1 MLDAGFTYGGDLFGI
16 VAIALWIWLALAA
29 MPSLTRLI
37 SRYEDDLQLGSQPA
51 ARRPMLGWLTQL
63 SRPEQAAFAL
73 TLVALVCQSIGFA
86 IPD

>member
-1 MLDAGFTYGGDLFGI
+1 MLDAGFTYGGDLLGI
-16 VAIALWIWLALAA
+16 AAILLWVWLAAA
-29 MPSLTRLI
+29 ALPGLHRLV
-37 SRYEDDLQLGSQPA
+37 SRYEDDLQLGDGPKA
-51 ARRPMLGWLTQL
+51 WRPKLGWLTQL

>member
-16 VAIALWIWLALAA
+16 VAIVLWAWLALTTLPNLA
-29 MPSLTRLI
+29 RLV
-37 SRYEDDLQLGSQPA
+37 SRYEDDLQLGALPA

-63 SRPEQAAFAL
+63 RRPEQAAFAL
-73 TLVALVCQSIGFA
+73 TLLALVCQSIGFA

>member
-1 MLDAGFTYGGDLFGI
+1 MLDAGFTYSGDLLGI
-16 VAIALWIWLALAA
+16 VAILLWIWLAFAA
-29 MPSLTRLI
+29 LPDLHRLVA
-37 SRYEDDLQLGSQPA
+37 RYEDDLQLGH
-51 ARRPMLGWLTQL
+51 RPVAWRSKLGWLAQL